1 MVANAQPQ
9 HLEVQVC
16 ECVSNGNRFMAWV
29 SGYHHSYEIG
39 RTPQEAIG
47 ALVERYPEMFGVSRV
62 NFR

>member
-1 MVANAQPQ
+1 MVANAKPQ

-16 ECVSNGNRFMAWV
+16 QCADGFMSWV
-29 SGYHHSYEIG
+29 SGYHQSYEIG

-47 ALVERYPEMFGVSRV
+47 ALVERYPQIFGVSRV